1 MADFEA
7 QVNGI
12 TNLSIG
18 SGSTHP
24 SRDELSQ
31 FLKDAVMDVTSKSI
45 DTDPS
50 SAKSFI
56 AESSETTSNSSLDLN
71 GARIISVIR
80 ESGVNNAWR
89 ECTEIT
95 PDLQYEVTDV
105 DSLHYASAFNPVYM
119 IENDGAISVFPA
131 PGSDPNAFKVY
142 YVNNAPQNKSGTALI
157 YSHSEIKYFDDS
169 QVYLVVIYAA
179 IKSLEA
185 KLASYTIDDE
195 DTELVESFNTNLE
208 SLKKQYKEAF
218 TVQQAQTGRAPTRRG

>member
-31 FLKDAVMDVTSKSI
+31 FLKDAVIDITNKSI
-45 DTDPS
+45 EFS
-50 SAKSFI
+50 SSNIKKYI
-56 AESSETTSNSSLDLN
+56 TESSEATSNSSLDLN

-80 ESGVNNAWR
+80 ESGVDNNWR
-89 ECTEIT
+89 ECTEIS
-95 PDLQYEVTDV
+95 PELQYEVTDV
-105 DSLHYASAFNPVYM
+105 ESMHYASSFNPVYM
-119 IENDGAISVFPA
+119 VETNGTISVFPA
-131 PGSDPNAFKVY
+131 PGSNPNAFKAY
-142 YVNNAPQNKSGTALI
+142 YVNNVPQDKGGSALI
-157 YSHSEIKYFDDS
+157 YSHSDIKYFDDS

-195 DTELVESFNTNLE
+195 DTELVESFSKNLE
-208 SLKKQYKEAF
+208 SLKEQYKEVF
-218 TVQQAQTGRAPTRRG
+218 TKQQTQTGRVPTRRR